1 MASVLLALAASG
13 GLEFQEERVEWSQPQ
28 VTGDVP
34 EPREGHCAHVV
45 RQSLFIY
52 GGSSSDL
59 HMDLHDMHVLD
70 LANMNWESVDTC
82 ADNDATCYVPP
93 KAARIACASSG
104 SEMYVFGGYRGEY
117 MNTVSV
123 FDSESLSWRPTT
135 PLGERPH
142 GRQGA
147 TLTRLGDRFVLFGG
161 ATDTGAF
168 NDVHLL
174 EEDASAWSRPV
185 VTGAKPL
192 GREGHSA
199 ALIGTSATTPKL
211 WIFGGKGKVG
221 GHDQPLSDMHYLD
234 YDAHTDSYAWHVAEA
249 VPGGNATAR
258 SFHAA
263 AVLGN
268 RMMLFGGMAALAP
281 RRLLSSTHLFDASS
295 FRWSE
300 PPCTSRPPPPRA
312 GQTISVSGSKVFL
325 FGGCTR
331 SRCLSDLHVMTFK

>member
-1 MASVLLALAASG
+1 MRSAWVALLAASASS
-13 GLEFQEERVEWSQPQ
+13 GLEFQEERVEWSRPQ

-34 EPREGHCAHVV
+34 TPREGHCAHVV
-45 RQSLFIY
+45 QQSLFIY

-70 LANMNWESVDTC
+70 LANMNWAAVDTC

-123 FDSESLSWRPTT
+123 FDSELLSWRPTT
-135 PLGERPH
+135 PVGERPH

-161 ATDTGAF
+161 ATDTGPLDAVEPLAPEREARRPPGRCPRPRPDPPPPSPWPGAF
-168 NDVHLL
+168 NDVYLL

-185 VTGAKPL
+185 VTGVKPL

-199 ALIGTSATTPKL
+199 ALIGTSASTPKL
-211 WIFGGKGKVG
+211 WIFGGKGKVH
-221 GHDQPLSDMHYLD
+221 GHDQPLDDLHYLD
-234 YDAHTDSYAWHVAEA
+234 YDAHTDSYAWHAAMA
-249 VPGGNATAR
+249 VGQP
-258 SFHAA
+258 
-263 AVLGN
+263 
-268 RMMLFGGMAALAP
+268 
-281 RRLLSSTHLFDASS
+281 
-295 FRWSE
+295 E
-300 PPCTSRPPPPRA
+300 PEPEP
-312 GQTISVSGSKVFL
+312 
-325 FGGCTR
+325 
-331 SRCLSDLHVMTFK
+331 

>member
-1 MASVLLALAASG
+1 MRRAFAALLAASASS
-13 GLEFQEERVEWSQPQ
+13 GLEFQEERVEWSRPQ
-28 VTGDVP
+28 VTGEVP
-34 EPREGHCAHVV
+34 QPREGHCAHVV
-45 RQSLFIY
+45 QQSLFIY

-59 HMDLHDMHVLD
+59 HMDMHDMHVLD
-70 LANMNWESVDTC
+70 LANMNWAAVDTC

-123 FDSESLSWRPTT
+123 FDSEQLSWRPTT
-135 PLGERPH
+135 PVGERPH

-168 NDVHLL
+168 NDVFLL

-185 VTGAKPL
+185 VTGEKPL

-211 WIFGGKGKVG
+211 WIFGGKGKVH
-221 GHDQPLSDMHYLD
+221 GHDQPLDDMHYLD
-234 YDAHTDSYAWHVAEA
+234 YDAHTDSYAWHAAEA
-249 VPGGNATAR
+249 VGGGGNSTAR

-263 AVLGN
+263 AVLGS
-268 RMMLFGGMAALAP
+268 RMMLFGGMASLAP
-281 RRLLSSTHLFDASS
+281 RRCSPNPKPS
-295 FRWSE
+295 
-300 PPCTSRPPPPRA
+300 PQP
-312 GQTISVSGSKVFL
+312 
-325 FGGCTR
+325 
-331 SRCLSDLHVMTFK
+331 